1 MSAVPYPTII
11 TSARTVPNAQP
22 LLEPLSQRIA
32 IIGDA
37 PDEHAE
43 QHGIPFVGP
52 AGNFLD
58 TVLRS
63 VNIERSRCFMGY
75 VSGSRPSGNDLA
87 RLPWES
93 NPIQSG
99 LAALR
104 TDLAVFN
111 PNICVLLGP
120 AALRA
125 ANGGATGRKLSDW
138 RGSLFLSTSLGS
150 PNTKVIASYDPAGVL
165 GTKRGCGYGFE
176 CFPLLKFDLQRAAN
190 ESHTPTLTLPQRELI
205 TSWPAADLCYLLDN
219 WPAGQHCSL
228 DIEGGLSGWPCVSI
242 CATPTKSITI
252 AWARLSEDEHLLVL
266 RSFARLMGRTDVPKV
281 LQNSLYDNFVLSYG
295 FGIPIRN
302 VAEDTMLKGW
312 EVFCELAKG
321 LSSQASIWT
330 KEPYW
335 KDLNAYTL
343 KEKQRRALAGYSA
356 DSEFENK
363 LKLCALDSA
372 VTLEMCNAQ
381 NGALN
386 AVSYQHYRANVSMLN
401 PLLYMELRGINYD
414 KEKVQTKL
422 TEVRAEISAVASAL
436 NAHAKTELRGAKG
449 SLSSK
454 RLQKALYETL
464 GYPPQFKKEQGRK
477 TEKLTSDVEAIL
489 NLRRKLPSDQFLA
502 GILSHRHLEGLLE
515 TLGIQSDKDGR
526 VRCGYNVVGTET
538 GRLTCY
544 GSPTGAG
551 ANLQTITK
559 SLRGNYTADPSCD
572 FFQCDLEGADGWTVA
587 SHCARL
593 GDRTMLDDYIAGIKP
608 AKVIGLLYYFGPQIN
623 TFERSALKWLC
634 DHVFPVVLKDLG
646 KWLYDAGKVVQHG
659 SNYGMGI
666 PTMLINLM
674 KGSYKHSGE
683 PVYVEHAVGSVLQR
697 LYFQRYPGVPL
708 WHRWSESKLVADGTL
723 TSASGQTRTFFG
735 RRFGTNIKDTVKEF
749 LAHEPQSNTTWSTN
763 LAMLKLWNDPENR
776 RGGKVLEA
784 YDTWV
789 AGFTKGIGS
798 LIIEPLHQVHDALCG
813 QWPQSYR
820 AWARA
825 KVRSYFDNELTI
837 AGTTLVIPF
846 DGAYGPSWGE
856 QPFKL

>member
-1 MSAVPYPTII
+1 MSVVPYPTII
-11 TSARTVPNAQP
+11 TSARVIPNAQP
-22 LLEPLSQRIA
+22 LLPPLSQRIA

-37 PDEHAE
+37 PDEHSE

-58 TVLRS
+58 TILRS
-63 VNIERSRCFMGY
+63 VGIERSRCFVGH
-75 VSGSRPSGNDLA
+75 VCNSRPPGNDLA
-87 RLPWES
+87 RLPWEHDL
-93 NPIQSG
+93 IQSG
-99 LAALR
+99 LQRLLS
-104 TDLAVFN
+104 DLLTFS

-125 ANGGATGRKLSDW
+125 ANGGASGRKLSDW
-138 RGSLFLSTSLGS
+138 RGSLFTSTSLGLS
-150 PNTKVIASYDPAGVL
+150 AAKCVASYDPAGVL
-165 GTKRGCGYGFE
+165 GTRRGCGYGFE
-176 CFPLLKFDLQRAAN
+176 VFPLLKFDLQRAAN
-190 ESHTPTLTLPQRELI
+190 ESHTPVLTLPVRDLI
-205 TSWPAADLCYLLDN
+205 TSWPATDLCYLMDT

-242 CATPTKSITI
+242 CAVPTKSITI
-252 AWARLSEDEHLLVL
+252 AWSRFSEEEHLLVL

-356 DSEFENK
+356 NSEFENK

-401 PLLYMELRGINYD
+401 PLLYMELRGIKYD
-414 KEKVQTKL
+414 KEKVQQSLTTTQAQIKL
-422 TEVRAEISAVASAL
+422 IAAAL
-436 NAHAKTELRGAKG
+436 NAHASCELRGKLG

-489 NLRRKLPSDQFLA
+489 NLKRKFPGDSFLA
-502 GILSHRHLEGLLE
+502 GILTHRHLEGLLE
-515 TLGIQSDKDGR
+515 TLQIESDADLR

-544 GSPTGAG
+544 TSPTGAG

-559 SLRGNYTADPSCD
+559 SLRGNYTADPGYD

-587 SHCARL
+587 AHCARL
-593 GDRTMLDDYIAGIKP
+593 GDRTMLDDYHTGIKP
-608 AKVIGLLYYFGPQIN
+608 AKVIGLLYYFGPVVN
-623 TFERSALKWLC
+623 SLDRAAVKWLC
-634 DHVFPVVLKDLG
+634 DHIFPLVLKDIG

-683 PVYVEHAVGSVLQR
+683 PVYVEHAVGSLLQR
-697 LYFQRYPGVPL
+697 LYFQRYYGVPL
-708 WHRWSESKLVADGTL
+708 WHRWAESKLIADGTL

-784 YDTWV
+784 YDTWL
-789 AGFTKGIGS
+789 AGFTKGTGS

-813 QWPQSYR
+813 QWPAAYR
-820 AWARA
+820 DWARN
-825 KVRSYFDNELTI
+825 KMRSYFDNELTI
-837 AGTTLVIPF
+837 ANTKLIIPF

-856 QPFKL
+856 QPNKL